1 MLKFFYY
8 TQFVKS
14 ILIFFIALNGQVLRE
29 SFKGVSYCL
38 CLFEQFVLSLV
49 LTDKIKKSDP
59 HYYMKKWLVMIVIV
73 MLSFLEVLVA
83 KQYEIVTCQG
93 VGESGL
99 VFFILALVK

>member
-1 MLKFFYY
+1 MA
-8 TQFVKS
+8 S
-14 ILIFFIALNGQVLRE
+14 NE
-29 SFKGVSYCL
+29 
-38 CLFEQFVLSLV
+38 
-49 LTDKIKKSDP
+49 
-59 HYYMKKWLVMIVIV
+59 IVIV